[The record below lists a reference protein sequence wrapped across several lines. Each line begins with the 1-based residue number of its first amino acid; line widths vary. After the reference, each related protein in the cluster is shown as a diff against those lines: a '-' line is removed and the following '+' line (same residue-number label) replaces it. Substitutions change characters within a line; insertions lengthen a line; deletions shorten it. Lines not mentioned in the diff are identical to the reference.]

1 MTSFPGVLT
10 SRDVFLNTKVMK
22 LADETTGT
30 LPPLPP
36 LKVAAG
42 DVVSVPPKSYG
53 FVVLPDAGAGA
64 CT

>member
-1 MTSFPGVLT
+1 MTSYPGVPT
-10 SRDVFLNTKVMK
+10 SRDVFLNGKVMK
-22 LADETTGT
+22 LADETTGG

-36 LKVAAG
+36 LKWPASAA
-42 DVVSVPPKSYG
+42 VSVPPKSYG